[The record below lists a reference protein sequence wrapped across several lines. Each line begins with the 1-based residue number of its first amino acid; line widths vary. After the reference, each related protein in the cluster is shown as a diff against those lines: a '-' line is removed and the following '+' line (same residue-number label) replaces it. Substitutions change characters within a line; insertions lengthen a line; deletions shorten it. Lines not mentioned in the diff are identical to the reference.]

1 MVCKSAIFNLT
12 MFDVATIFLSDYI
25 RRRRMVKNKSIR
37 GRMDDNEPNPVD
49 VHVGKRIRLRRTIL
63 HITQQQMADM
73 LGLTFQQV
81 QKYEK
86 GANRV
91 GASRLWDISKVLK
104 VPMDFFFED
113 MEENVAK
120 LSPRM
125 LNGDP
130 NIMQVAENSRS
141 FDDDPMKRAET
152 LELVR
157 AYYKIPNRRVAKQ
170 LLDLM
175 VSLAKSTAGLAYMDE
190 RNKDEDDE

>member
-1 MVCKSAIFNLT
+1 
-12 MFDVATIFLSDYI
+12 
-25 RRRRMVKNKSIR
+25 
-37 GRMDDNEPNPVD
+37 MDDNEPNPVD

-63 HITQQQMADM
+63 HITQQQMAEM

-86 GANRV
+86 GTNRV
-91 GASRLWDISKVLK
+91 GASRLWDISKVLQ

-113 MEENVAK
+113 MEDGVAK

-130 NIMQVAENSRS
+130 HIMQVAENSRS
-141 FDDDPMKRAET
+141 LDEDPMKKAET

-157 AYYKIPNRRVAKQ
+157 AYYKIPNRRLAKQ
-170 LLDLM
+170 LFDLM
-175 VSLAKSTAGLAYMDE
+175 VSLSKSTAGLAYVDE
-190 RNKDEDDE
+190 RNKDDDDE

>member
-1 MVCKSAIFNLT
+1 
-12 MFDVATIFLSDYI
+12 
-25 RRRRMVKNKSIR
+25 MVKNKSIR